1 MRSALAMDPAAR
13 VSSREA
19 VCHPLF
25 EGLFEDYASR
35 HPHLQQPAGDDIG
48 GGVGG
53 GGGLQL
59 GHANGGGGVMASGGG
74 GGGGGSRCVNCDSCL
89 TKHQRAGSTSKRL
102 FEVHCLVHTHL
113 CTWYTHPSEF

>member
-1 MRSALAMDPAAR
+1 MAFVRSALAMDPAAR

-35 HPHLQQPAGDDIG
+35 HPHLQQRGDDLG

-53 GGGLQL
+53 GANGSGGGLQN
-59 GHANGGGGVMASGGG
+59 GSNGNGGVVGGGGAVVGAGGDG
-74 GGGGGSRCVNCDSCL
+74 HNRFATISRPANHECL
-89 TKHQRAGSTSKRL
+89 
-102 FEVHCLVHTHL
+102 
-113 CTWYTHPSEF
+113 

>member
-1 MRSALAMDPAAR
+1 MAFVRSALAMDPAAR

-35 HPHLQQPAGDDIG
+35 HPHLQQRGDDLGGGVGGSANGGLQNGSSGNG

-53 GGGLQL
+53 GAAVVGAGGD
-59 GHANGGGGVMASGGG
+59 GHNRFAKISSPITSAF
-74 GGGGGSRCVNCDSCL
+74 NCPSSCSSPESL
-89 TKHQRAGSTSKRL
+89 
-102 FEVHCLVHTHL
+102 
-113 CTWYTHPSEF
+113 